1 MDNGAS
7 SYRRFLDGDD
17 TGIVEILRDYKDG
30 LILYLNGITGN
41 IHTAEELMEDTFV
54 KLVTKK
60 PRFSG
65 KSSFK
70 TWLYAIGRNRAVDH
84 MRREKKISQIP
95 LEESEE
101 LLKDKRLLEENYIWE
116 TEKIMVHQALE
127 KLKPEYRQI
136 LYLKYFEDFSNEQ
149 AAKIMR
155 KSKHQIE
162 NLVYRARLSLKAE
175 LEKEGFV
182 YEKL

>member
-17 TGIVEILRDYKDG
+17 TGIVEIIRDYKDG

-84 MRREKKISQIP
+84 KTREKQISQIP

>member
-1 MDNGAS
+1 
-7 SYRRFLDGDD
+7 
-17 TGIVEILRDYKDG
+17 
-30 LILYLNGITGN
+30 
-41 IHTAEELMEDTFV
+41 
-54 KLVTKK
+54 
-60 PRFSG
+60 
-65 KSSFK
+65 
-70 TWLYAIGRNRAVDH
+70 
-84 MRREKKISQIP
+84 MRREKKISHIP